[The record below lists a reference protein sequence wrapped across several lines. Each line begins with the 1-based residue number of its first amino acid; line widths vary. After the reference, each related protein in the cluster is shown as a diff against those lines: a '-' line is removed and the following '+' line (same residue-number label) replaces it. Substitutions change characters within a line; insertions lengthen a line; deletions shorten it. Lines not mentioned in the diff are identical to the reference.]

1 MRLYSLHV
9 TLVSDPEA
17 SKKEGPSL
25 HRAGLTIGAMRTPW
39 PLFLLFPFF
48 LMAQA
53 GNPPRP
59 APPQAQSPTNSR
71 QQEEAL
77 EQFRAEAEEG
87 VKHMLVSQIEAWNH
101 GNLEGFM
108 QGYWHSPD
116 LTFFSGAAVTK
127 GWDPTLQR
135 YRQRYRSEG
144 KEMGQLEFQDLNID
158 VLSRKAVVVIGKW
171 QLTMPDGKQPH
182 GLFTLIVKRMPG
194 GWKIVH
200 DHTSAAE

>member
-1 MRLYSLHV
+1 MC
-9 TLVSDPEA
+9 
-17 SKKEGPSL
+17 
-25 HRAGLTIGAMRTPW
+25 AMRTRW
-39 PLFLLFPFF
+39 LLFLLFPLLLFG
-48 LMAQA
+48 QT
-53 GNPPRP
+53 GNPSYTPPRT
-59 APPQAQSPTNSR
+59 PPPGQDQPQTSPQQQA
-71 QQEEAL
+71 EAL

-116 LTFFSGAAVTK
+116 LTFFSGADVTT

-144 KEMGQLEFQDLNID
+144 KEMGQLVFQDLNID
-158 VLSRKAVVVIGKW
+158 VLSRRAAVVTGKW
-171 QLTMPDGKQPH
+171 QLTMSDGKQPH
-182 GLFTLIVKRMPG
+182 GLFTLVVKRMPG

-200 DHTSAAE
+200 DHTSAAAE